1 MRKRI
6 MTRRRMNLVASE
18 LTNALLLMG
27 GRKIDMS
34 LLREDNG
41 LRLRIE
47 GDFTPEHQRSIERMA
62 RLLQPQV
69 RDPALVESYWEL
81 AGGDQY
87 TSESEMAL
95 VGQMLDA
102 AKVEVTEGH
111 VRMDLYLAFE
121 TRPR

>member
-1 MRKRI
+1 MKKRI
-6 MTRRRMNLVASE
+6 MTRRRMNHVASE
-18 LTNALLLMG
+18 LSNALLLMG
-27 GRKIDMS
+27 GRQIDLH

-47 GDFTPEHQRSIERMA
+47 GDFTPEHQRDMERMA

-69 RDPALVESYWEL
+69 RDPALVEAYWEL

-87 TSESEMAL
+87 TSESELAL

-102 AKVEVTEGH
+102 AVVEVSEER

-121 TRPR
+121 TRGR

>member
-1 MRKRI
+1 MKKRI
-6 MTRRRMNLVASE
+6 MARRRMNHVCSE

-27 GRKIDMS
+27 GCQIDLH
-34 LLREDNG
+34 LLRGDAG

-47 GDFTPEHQRSIERMA
+47 GDFAPEHQREMERMA
-62 RLLQPQV
+62 QLLQPQV
-69 RDPALVESYWEL
+69 RDPALVETYWEL

-95 VGQMLDA
+95 VGQMLDEA
-102 AKVEVTEGH
+102 AVEVSAGR

-121 TRPR
+121 TRER

>member
-1 MRKRI
+1 MKKRI
-6 MTRRRMNLVASE
+6 MTRRRMNHVASE
-18 LTNALLLMG
+18 LSNALLLMG
-27 GRKIDMS
+27 GRQIDLH

-47 GDFTPEHQRSIERMA
+47 GDFAPEHQREMERMA
-62 RLLQPQV
+62 RLLQPKV
-69 RDPALVESYWEL
+69 RDPALVETYWEL

-102 AKVEVTEGH
+102 ALVEVSEGR
-111 VRMDLYLAFE
+111 VQMNLYLAFE
-121 TRPR
+121 TKAR

>member
-1 MRKRI
+1 MKKRV

-27 GRKIDMS
+27 GRKIDVS

-47 GDFTPEHQRSIERMA
+47 SDFTPEHQRSVERMA
-62 RLLQPQV
+62 RLLQPKV

-95 VGQMLDA
+95 VGQMVDSA
-102 AKVEVTEGH
+102 QVEVTECC

>member
-1 MRKRI
+1 MKRRV
-6 MTRRRMNLVASE
+6 MTRRRMNHVASE
-18 LTNALLLMG
+18 LSNALLLMG

-47 GDFTPEHQRSIERMA
+47 GDFTPEHQRSVDRMA

-69 RDPALVESYWEL
+69 RDPALVETYWEL

-102 AKVEVTEGH
+102 AIVEVTEGR

-121 TRPR
+121 TKPR

>member
-1 MRKRI
+1 MKKRI
-6 MTRRRMNLVASE
+6 MTRRRMNHIASE
-18 LTNALLLMG
+18 LRNALLLMG
-27 GRKIDMS
+27 GRQIDMH
-34 LLREDNG
+34 LLREDAG

-47 GDFTPEHQRSIERMA
+47 GDFAPEHQREMEIMA

-69 RDPALVESYWEL
+69 RDPALAETYGEL

-87 TSESEMAL
+87 TSESELAL

-102 AKVEVTEGH
+102 AVVEVSEGR

-121 TRPR
+121 TKTR

>member
-1 MRKRI
+1 MKKRI
-6 MTRRRMNLVASE
+6 MTRRRMNHVASE

-27 GRKIDMS
+27 GRQIDMH

-47 GDFTPEHQRSIERMA
+47 GDFSPEHQHSMEQMA

-69 RDPALVESYWEL
+69 RDPALVETYWEL

-87 TSESEMAL
+87 TSESELAL

-102 AKVEVTEGH
+102 AMVEVTEGR
-111 VRMDLYLAFE
+111 VRMDLYLAF
-121 TRPR
+121 